1 MLSLFFELP
10 LKTCILFTTFIDC
23 ERNWIHVQMNRQLV
37 FLLFF
42 SMEFDEKMLGYIL
55 RETNYAI
62 VKPILVHPYLIFRV
76 VCITSKRF
84 PFALNSFIRWE
95 RSFQNPSKFLKKFM
109 IISKAVEPITSH
121 RQYIEMQITS
131 MQWVGVRQSTLVT
144 VFLSYLV
151 SHPLLSLTLLFNGQP
166 AKVVKKKL
174 SIAFVTYIS
183 KFFYMGL
190 QVFTSIKSSFWL

>member
-1 MLSLFFELP
+1 
-10 LKTCILFTTFIDC
+10 
-23 ERNWIHVQMNRQLV
+23 MNGQLI

-42 SMEFDEKMLGYIL
+42 SIELEEKLLGYIF
-55 RETNYAI
+55 REAYYAI
-62 VKPILVHPYLIFRV
+62 VQPILVHLYFMLRV

-131 MQWVGVRQSTLVT
+131 MHWVGVRQSTLVT

-151 SHPLLSLTLLFNGQP
+151 RASLPSLTLLYNGQP
-166 AKVVKKKL
+166 AKAVKKKL
-174 SIAFVTYIS
+174 FIASVTYIS
-183 KFFYMGL
+183 KFFSTDQ
-190 QVFTSIKSSFWL
+190 QVFPPIKSSLRM